1 MLQIVIYLGLLRWA
15 CDGELLHLVRDSFHY
30 PTSVGVSLVTAA
42 DHGIRMHSRFW
53 HRQTLPVAKRRAF
66 IPRIDPGLV
75 LTGNCPAAF
84 GRSWPA
90 FGMAQ
95 PRIIQ

>member
-42 DHGIRMHSRFW
+42 DHGIRMHSRFCGTCKPCQW
-53 HRQTLPVAKRRAF
+53 
-66 IPRIDPGLV
+66 PRGELSYPE
-75 LTGNCPAAF
+75 
-84 GRSWPA
+84 
-90 FGMAQ
+90 
-95 PRIIQ
+95 